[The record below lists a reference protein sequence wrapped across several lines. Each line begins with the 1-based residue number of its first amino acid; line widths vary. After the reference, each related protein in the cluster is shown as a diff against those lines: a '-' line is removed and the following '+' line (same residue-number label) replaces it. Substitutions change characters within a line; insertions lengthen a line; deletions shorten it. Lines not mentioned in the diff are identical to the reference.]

1 MPLLHQATLSIKLL
15 NVLLINMKKII
26 FIVSVSSLVFF
37 TSCKKDRQCECI
49 EDYNGIVGTPTITTF
64 EKSTR
69 PEARAA
75 CHSFSEVL
83 PTGGTR
89 TVKCKLL

>member
-1 MPLLHQATLSIKLL
+1 
-15 NVLLINMKKII
+15 MKRVVI
-26 FIVSVSSLVFF
+26 FILIASSTFF

-49 EDYNGIVGTPTITTF
+49 EEYNGVYGTPTLTTF

-69 PEARAA
+69 AEARAA

-89 TVKCKLL
+89 TVTCKLQ